1 MENQHVEEM
10 TEEQLKERKEEM
22 LQFYKESMP
31 YLEAQLSYE
40 KTLTEIEE
48 QRFKR
53 ASYQMQWAM
62 MMQGP
67 GEGEGE
73 LPSHEELKEM
83 AQANNGKTDSATK
96 EPKKLK
102 RS

>member
-1 MENQHVEEM
+1 MENQQEFEQL

-22 LQFYKESMP
+22 LNFYKESMP

-67 GEGEGE
+67 GEEPGEE
-73 LPSHEELKEM
+73 IPENSVAKESVKP
-83 AQANNGKTDSATK
+83 ASRTS
-96 EPKKLK
+96 KLK
-102 RS
+102 KG